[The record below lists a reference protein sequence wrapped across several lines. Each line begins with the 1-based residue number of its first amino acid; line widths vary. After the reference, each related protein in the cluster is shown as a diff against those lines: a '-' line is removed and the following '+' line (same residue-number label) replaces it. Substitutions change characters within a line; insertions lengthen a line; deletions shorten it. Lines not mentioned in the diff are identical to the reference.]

1 MDRRRYLATLGATA
15 ALGGC
20 AGRSDV
26 DGGAA
31 GTSTATPTHA
41 DGTDDADD
49 ADVAVE
55 TLATGLEIPWG
66 AAYRDGTLYLTER
79 PGRIV
84 RLVDGDVETV
94 VESVDGVRHVGEG
107 GLLGLAFH
115 PTEPYAYTHQTYESG
130 GGLANRLV
138 RHDLTD
144 GWAGEPLLTGIP
156 GARIH
161 DGGRLLVH
169 DDALYVTCGDAA
181 AAANG
186 QDADALAGSVLRL
199 TLDGDAHPDNPFDS
213 PVYSYGHRNPQGLV
227 VRDGRL
233 YSTEHGP
240 SVADEINVLRAGEN
254 YGWPEAT
261 GPSDDDRFTDPLTSY
276 SPTIAPASATFY
288 DGPIEAWRGDFFFGT
303 LKAEHVHRVR
313 FEGSEAPRSDE
324 PSGDGDEPRGRD
336 AVVEQERLFEGAYGR
351 IRTVFT
357 GPDGHLHAVTSN
369 RDGRGSPVGADDRVF
384 RFTPA

>member
-1 MDRRRYLATLGATA
+1 MNRRRYLATLGAAA

-20 AGRSDV
+20 AGRPEAGGGADAGSGGNGGGDTANAD
-26 DGGAA
+26 DGG
-31 GTSTATPTHA
+31 G
-41 DGTDDADD
+41 
-49 ADVAVE
+49 VAVE
-55 TLATGLEIPWG
+55 TLATGLEVPWG
-66 AAYRDGTLYLTER
+66 AAFRDGTLYLTER

-84 RLVDGDVETV
+84 RLADGSVETV
-94 VESVDGVRHVGEG
+94 VDSVEGVEGVGEG

-115 PTEPYAYTHQTYESG
+115 PSEPYAYTHQTYETGS
-130 GGLANRLV
+130 GLANRLV

-156 GARIH
+156 GAHIH

-169 DDALYVTCGDAA
+169 DDAIYMTCGDAA
-181 AAANG
+181 EAANG

-199 TLDGDAHPDNPFDS
+199 TLDGDAHPDNPLNS
-213 PVYSYGHRNPQGLV
+213 PVYSYGHRNPQGLA

-240 SVADEINVLRAGEN
+240 HVADEINVLRAGEN

-261 GPSDDDRFTDPLTSY
+261 GPSDDDRFTDPLAHY
-276 SPTIAPASATFY
+276 SPTIAPGSAAFY
-288 DGPIEAWRGDFFFGT
+288 DGPIEAWQGDFFFGT
-303 LKAEHVHRVR
+303 LKGEHLHRVR
-313 FEGSEAPRSDE
+313 F
-324 PSGDGDEPRGRD
+324 DGD
-336 AVVEQERLFEGAYGR
+336 AVVTQERLFEGAYGR
-351 IRTVFT
+351 LRTVFT
-357 GPDGHLHAVTSN
+357 GPDGHLYAVTSN

>member
-20 AGRSDV
+20 AGRS
-26 DGGAA
+26 GSEPA
-31 GTSTATPTHA
+31 GSADTATT
-41 DGTDDADD
+41 DG
-49 ADVAVE
+49 VATE

-66 AAYRDGTLYLTER
+66 AAFRDGTLHLTER

-84 RLVDGDVETV
+84 RLVDGSVEPV
-94 VESVDGVRHVGEG
+94 VESVDGVRHAGEG

-115 PTEPYAYTHQTYESG
+115 PSEPYAYTHQTYEAG
-130 GGLANRLV
+130 DGLANRLV
-138 RHDLTD
+138 RHDLTG

-156 GARIH
+156 GAPIH

-181 AAANG
+181 HAPNG
-186 QDADALAGSVLRL
+186 QDADALAGSVLRV
-199 TLDGDAHPDNPFDS
+199 TLDGDPHPDNPFDS
-213 PVYSYGHRNPQGLV
+213 PVFSYGHRNPQGLV

-240 SVADEINVLRAGEN
+240 KVADEINVLRAGEN
-254 YGWPEAT
+254 YGWPEAK
-261 GPSDDDRFTDPLTSY
+261 GPSDDDRFTDPLAHY
-276 SPTIAPASATFY
+276 SPTIAPASAAFY

-303 LKAEHVHRVR
+303 LAGEHLHRVR
-313 FEGSEAPRSDE
+313 FD
-324 PSGDGDEPRGRD
+324 DGD
-336 AVVEQERLFEGAYGR
+336 VIEQERLFEGAYGR
-351 IRTVFT
+351 LRTVFT
-357 GPDGHLHAVTSN
+357 GPDGHLYAVTSN

-384 RFTPA
+384 RFTPE

>member
-20 AGRSDV
+20 AGRS
-26 DGGAA
+26 GSEPA
-31 GTSTATPTHA
+31 GSDDTATT
-41 DGTDDADD
+41 DG
-49 ADVAVE
+49 VATE

-66 AAYRDGTLYLTER
+66 AAFRDGTLYLTER

-84 RLVDGDVETV
+84 RLVDGSIEPV
-94 VESVDGVRHVGEG
+94 VESVDGVRHAGEG

-115 PTEPYAYTHQTYESG
+115 PSEPYAYTHQTYEAG
-130 GGLANRLV
+130 DGLANRLV
-138 RHDLTD
+138 RHDLTE

-156 GARIH
+156 GAPIH

-181 AAANG
+181 HAPNG
-186 QDADALAGSVLRL
+186 QDVDALAGSVLRV
-199 TLDGDAHPDNPFDS
+199 TLDGDPHPDNPFDS
-213 PVYSYGHRNPQGLV
+213 PVFSYGHRNPQGLV

-240 SVADEINVLRAGEN
+240 KVADEINVLRAGEN
-254 YGWPEAT
+254 YGWPEAK
-261 GPSDDDRFTDPLTSY
+261 GPSDDDRFTDPLAHY
-276 SPTIAPASATFY
+276 SPTIAPASAAFY

-303 LKAEHVHRVR
+303 LAGEHLHRVR
-313 FEGSEAPRSDE
+313 FD
-324 PSGDGDEPRGRD
+324 DGD
-336 AVVEQERLFEGAYGR
+336 VIEQEHLFEGAYGR
-351 IRTVFT
+351 LRTVFT

-384 RFTPA
+384 RFTPE

>member
-1 MDRRRYLATLGATA
+1 MDRRRYLATFGAAA

-20 AGRSDV
+20 AGRPDAGGGRIESD
-26 DGGAA
+26 D
-31 GTSTATPTHA
+31 TTTA
-41 DGTDDADD
+41 DGVATD
-49 ADVAVE
+49 

-66 AAYRDGTLYLTER
+66 AASRDGTLYLTER

-84 RLVDGDVETV
+84 RLVDGSVEPV
-94 VESVDGVRHVGEG
+94 VESVDGVRHAGEG

-115 PTEPYAYTHQTYESG
+115 PSKPYAYTHQTYETE

-144 GWAGEPLLTGIP
+144 GWAAEPLLTGIP
-156 GARIH
+156 GARTH
-161 DGGRLLVH
+161 DGGRLLAH
-169 DDALYVTCGDAA
+169 GGALYMTCGDASA
-181 AAANG
+181 PPNAQNP
-186 QDADALAGSVLRL
+186 DVRAGSVLRV
-199 TLDGDAHPDNPFDS
+199 TLDGEPHPDNPFDS
-213 PVYSYGHRNPQGLV
+213 PVYSYGHRNPQGLA

-254 YGWPEAT
+254 YGWPDAR
-261 GPSDDDRFTDPLTSY
+261 GPSDDDRFTDPLAHY
-276 SPTIAPASATFY
+276 SPTIAPASAAFY
-288 DGPIEAWRGDFFFGT
+288 DGPIEAWQGDFFFGT
-303 LKAEHVHRVR
+303 LKAEHVRRVR
-313 FEGSEAPRSDE
+313 FEGSATRRASDAS
-324 PSGDGDEPRGRD
+324 SGGD

-369 RDGRGSPVGADDRVF
+369 RDGRGSPVGADDRLL
-384 RFTPA
+384 RFTPT

>member
-20 AGRSDV
+20 AGRSGS
-26 DGGAA
+26 GGGP
-31 GTSTATPTHA
+31 GTPTATT
-41 DGTDDADD
+41 DG
-49 ADVAVE
+49 VAVE
-55 TLATGLEIPWG
+55 TLATGLDIPWG
-66 AAYRDGTLYLTER
+66 AAFRDGTLYLTER

-84 RLVDGDVETV
+84 RLVDGGVEPV

-115 PTEPYAYTHQTYESG
+115 PSEPYAYTHQTYESRD
-130 GGLANRLV
+130 GLANRVV

-144 GWAGEPLLTGIP
+144 DWAGEPLLDGIP

-181 AAANG
+181 TAANG

-199 TLDGDAHPDNPFDS
+199 TLDGEPHPDNPFDS

-254 YGWPEAT
+254 YGWPEVR
-261 GPSDDDRFTDPLTSY
+261 GPSDDDRFTDPLAHY

-288 DGPIEAWRGDFFFGT
+288 DGPIEAWQGDFFFGT

-313 FEGSEAPRSDE
+313 FERTRRASDE
-324 PSGDGDEPRGRD
+324 PSGDGGEPRGRD
-336 AVVEQERLFEGAYGR
+336 GVVEQERLFEGAYGR

>member
-1 MDRRRYLATLGATA
+1 MDRRRYLAAFGATV

-20 AGRSDV
+20 AGRSGTGGEG
-26 DGGAA
+26 GGAPA
-31 GTSTATPTHA
+31 SAT
-41 DGTDDADD
+41 DG
-49 ADVAVE
+49 VAVE

-84 RLVDGDVETV
+84 RIVDGGIDPV
-94 VESVDGVRHVGEG
+94 VDAVDGVRHVGEG

-115 PTEPYAYTHQTYESG
+115 PSKPYAYTHQTYESG
-130 GGLANRLV
+130 DGLANRLV

-144 GWAGEPLLTGIP
+144 GWAGDPLLTGIP

-169 DDALYVTCGDAA
+169 DDALYMTCGDAA

-199 TLDGDAHPDNPFDS
+199 TLDGEPHPDNPLDS
-213 PVYSYGHRNPQGLV
+213 PVYSYGHRNPQGLAI
-227 VRDGRL
+227 RDGRL

-254 YGWPEAT
+254 YGWPEAR
-261 GPSDDDRFTDPLTSY
+261 GPSDDDRFTDPLAHY
-276 SPTIAPASATFY
+276 SPTIAPASAAFY

-303 LKAEHVHRVR
+303 LKAEHVRRVR
-313 FEGSEAPRSDE
+313 FEGGETPRASDE

-336 AVVEQERLFEGAYGR
+336 RVVEQERLVEGEFGR
-351 IRTVFT
+351 IRTVFS

-369 RDGRGSPVGADDRVF
+369 RDGRGSPVAKDDRLL
-384 RFTPA
+384 RFVPA

>member
-1 MDRRRYLATLGATA
+1 MDRRRYLATLGVTA
-15 ALGGC
+15 AFGGC
-20 AGRSDV
+20 AGRSDT
-26 DGGAA
+26 GGEPA
-31 GTSTATPTHA
+31 GGDDTTA
-41 DGTDDADD
+41 DG
-49 ADVAVE
+49 VATE

-84 RLVDGDVETV
+84 RLVDGSVDPV
-94 VESVDGVRHVGEG
+94 VESVDGVRHAGEG

-115 PTEPYAYTHQTYESG
+115 PSEPYAYTHQTYEAG

-144 GWAGEPLLTGIP
+144 GWAPEPLLTGIP
-156 GARIH
+156 GAHIH

-169 DDALYVTCGDAA
+169 DDALYMTCGDASA
-181 AAANG
+181 APNA
-186 QDADALAGSVLRL
+186 QDPDVLAGSVLRV
-199 TLDGDAHPDNPFDS
+199 TLDGEPHPDNPFDS
-213 PVYSYGHRNPQGLV
+213 PVYSYGHRNPQGLA

-254 YGWPEAT
+254 YGWPDAR
-261 GPSDDDRFTDPLTSY
+261 GPSDDDRFTDPLAHY

-288 DGPIEAWRGDFFFGT
+288 DGPIEAWQGDFFFGT
-303 LKAEHVHRVR
+303 LKAEHVRRVR
-313 FEGSEAPRSDE
+313 FEGSEARRASDE

-369 RDGRGSPVGADDRVF
+369 RDGRGSPVGTDDRVF